1 MPILTKAEI
10 STFLDIGSDFLFV
23 DSCEHTYPGV
33 ESRTTYTFDERHKY
47 IKHHFLSEVVIPGAL
62 IMESMLQSMAL
73 TIYSNKSWKG
83 KALISSLSAQF
94 FEPMHLNGKIEN
106 SSQITVN
113 SGGRIEGEITCIS
126 NEKIVS
132 KITCSYY
139 SDYVIRSLNKV
150 GTIKKL

>member
-10 STFLDIGSDFLFV
+10 STFLDVGPEFLFV

-33 ESRTTYTFDERHKY
+33 ESRTSYTFNERHKY

-73 TIYSNKSWKG
+73 TIYSDKSWKG

-94 FEPMHLNGKIEN
+94 FEPMSLNAKIEN
-106 SSQITVN
+106 STQITVN

-132 KITCSYY
+132 KMTCSYY
-139 SDYVIRSLNKV
+139 SDYIFRSLNNV

>member
-10 STFLDIGSDFLFV
+10 STFLDIGPEFLFV
-23 DSCEHTYPGV
+23 DSCEHTYLGV
-33 ESRTTYTFDERHKY
+33 ESRTSYTFNERHKY
-47 IKHHFLSEVVIPGAL
+47 LKHHFLSEVVIPGAL

-73 TIYSNKSWKG
+73 TIYSGKSWKG

-94 FEPMHLNGKIEN
+94 FEPMHLNAKIEN
-106 SSQITVN
+106 STQITVN

-132 KITCSYY
+132 KMTCSYY
-139 SDYVIRSLNKV
+139 SDYIFRSLNNV

>member
-1 MPILTKAEI
+1 MPIQTKAEI
-10 STFLDIGSDFLFV
+10 SKSLDIGPDFLFV

-33 ESRTTYTFDERHKY
+33 KSRTTYTFDERHKY

-94 FEPMHLNGKIEN
+94 FEPMHLNTKIEN
-106 SSQITVN
+106 SSHITVN

-139 SDYVIRSLNKV
+139 SDYIFRSLNKV

>member
-10 STFLDIGSDFLFV
+10 STFLDIGPDFLFV
-23 DSCEHTYPGV
+23 DSCEHTNPGV

-47 IKHHFLSEVVIPGAL
+47 IKHHFLSGVVIPGAL

-94 FEPMHLNGKIEN
+94 FEPMHLNAKIEN
-106 SSQITVN
+106 SSHITVN

-126 NEKIVS
+126 KEKIVS
-132 KITCSYY
+132 KIICSYY
-139 SDYVIRSLNKV
+139 SDYIFRSLNKV
-150 GTIKKL
+150 GTINKL

>member
-10 STFLDIGSDFLFV
+10 STFLDIGPDFLFV

-33 ESRTTYTFDERHKY
+33 ESRTTYTFDEHHKY

-94 FEPMHLNGKIEN
+94 FEPMHLNAKIEN
-106 SSQITVN
+106 SSHITVN

-139 SDYVIRSLNKV
+139 SDYIFRSLNKV